1 MLTGA
6 VASTLTAVLSRDGGG
21 RRAADRTYRFALVAA
36 GLWAAYA
43 NLWRFRFPSV
53 ASDEPTYSIAAWRY
67 IHGDNAI
74 PPLGGGTNTHNFE
87 HPPLAKYLFGLAQ
100 LPVGHPSIPADRIV
114 AGVCTLAAAVVVAVW
129 IGCAAGRWTGLLAGL
144 GLAVLPMRVS
154 DLDFRFGRYG
164 MLTPVAQVLMVASVA
179 AAWAWFRRR
188 GRPAWAWAVA
198 TGALVGL
205 ASGAKEN
212 GFLGALGVVLLG
224 VACSAGQPRELA
236 IRIGQA
242 LAAIV
247 TSIVVF
253 LACYLPLGHPIAALR
268 FLLRFQWQQSHVGHL
283 VPVAGRLT
291 MHPPWWSLL
300 WFAAHGLGSVIAGAS
315 LLCCLAAIVLRRDRL
330 VAWCIAALAG
340 PLIFHMFIAGVV
352 LPYYWV
358 LWTPAYVALTALGVP
373 AITATVSRRLGA
385 IRLGAKRLGAG
396 RAGAAMLATTVV
408 TVFAVP
414 CIGDSVHLAT
424 QPVAGAQRLPA
435 VMVGAKLHGPILA
448 SGIPGWAFW
457 GARLPAPMTYTV
469 PADLARY
476 DTIAVGPNTC
486 GHLIDATVLAL
497 IQTNLDSGALHEVY
511 HDAQM
516 TVYAAR
522 STLQPPTATQV
533 ATAASRELARTC

>member
-6 VASTLTAVLSRDGGG
+6 VASALTAVRGRDGGVLH
-21 RRAADRTYRFALVAA
+21 AADRTFQFAVAAA

-67 IHGDNAI
+67 IHGDNAL

-114 AGVCTLAAAVVVAVW
+114 GGCCTLAVAVVVAVW
-129 IGCAAGRWTGLLAGL
+129 IGRAAGRWTGLIAGL

-154 DLDFRFGRYG
+154 GLDFRFGRYG
-164 MLTPVAQVLMVASVA
+164 MLTPVAEVFMVASIA
-179 AAWAWFRRR
+179 AAWVWFRRS
-188 GRPAWAWAVA
+188 GRTAWAWTLA
-198 TGALVGL
+198 TGVFVGL
-205 ASGAKEN
+205 ASAAKEN
-212 GFLGALGVVLLG
+212 GFLGALGVVVLG
-224 VACSAGQPRELA
+224 VAWSARQPRELL
-236 IRIGQA
+236 IRVGQA

-247 TSIVVF
+247 ASIVVF

-268 FLLRFQWQQSHVGHL
+268 FLLSFQWQQSHVGHL

-300 WFAAHGLGSVIAGAS
+300 WFAAHGLGYVMVNAS
-315 LLCCLAAIVLRRDRL
+315 LLSCLAAVVLRRDRL
-330 VAWCIAALAG
+330 VAWCLAALAG

-358 LWTPAYVALTALGVP
+358 LWMPAYVALTALGVQ
-373 AITATVSRRLGA
+373 AITVAVSKRLDA
-385 IRLGAKRLGAG
+385 KHLGPKRLGANRG
-396 RAGAAMLATTVV
+396 GAAILATAFVA
-408 TVFAVP
+408 VFAVP
-414 CIGDSVHLAT
+414 SIGDSVHLAT
-424 QPVAGAQRLPA
+424 QPVTGAQRLPA
-435 VMVGAKLHGPILA
+435 VMAGAKLHGPILA

-457 GARLPAPMTYTV
+457 DARLPAPMTYTV

-476 DTIAVGPNTC
+476 DTIAVGPSICDHT
-486 GHLIDATVLAL
+486 IDATVLAL
-497 IQTNLDSGALHEVY
+497 VQTNLDSGALHEVY
-511 HDAQM
+511 RDTKM

-522 STLQPPTATQV
+522 TELQPPTASQV
-533 ATAASRELARTC
+533 RVQARSDPAC